1 MSEDKP
7 CLVMPVFSSGQS
19 VLQADA
25 TYAGLKSTDLIVTAG
40 GGLMAHPAGPAAGV
54 QALREAWEAAV
65 AGESLGSAAE
75 RSKNLRLAAG
85 IRA

>member
-19 VLQADA
+19 VLQADS
-25 TYAGLKSTDLIVTAG
+25 TYAGLNSTDLIVTAG
-40 GGLMAHPAGPAAGV
+40 GGIIAHPAGPAAGV
-54 QALREAWEAAV
+54 QALREAWQAAI
-65 AGESLGSAAE
+65 ARESLASAAE
-75 RSKNLRLAAG
+75 RSENLRLAAG